1 MSTETTHA
9 PAERSPELPSL
20 ASTGWARVAIE
31 LKLFFREKEG
41 VFFIFLFPPMLL
53 VLFAAVFGDDFSDGQ
68 VSAAQYFMP
77 TMLALGV
84 LLTSFQNVALAI
96 AVDREDGTLK
106 RLRGTPMPPS
116 AYFIGKVGMV
126 AIASALQIGL
136 ILALG
141 SVAYNTTM
149 PDGDGWLRLGW
160 LWLLG
165 TASGTLLG
173 IAISTVLRSAKAA
186 NSIVTP
192 IAILLPFISGVYF
205 MFSELPG
212 WMQTV
217 GALFPLKWLAQGT
230 RSVFLPDQLKSL
242 EASGSWQIPE
252 VALVLGI
259 WTVIGLVLAMWTFRW
274 NRVGER

>member
-1 MSTETTHA
+1 MSTRTAQA
-9 PAERSPELPSL
+9 PTDRSPELPSL
-20 ASTGWARVAIE
+20 VSSGWARVTIE
-31 LKLFFREKEG
+31 LKLFFRETEG

-53 VLFAAVFGDDFSDGQ
+53 VLFAAVFSDGFGEQ
-68 VSAAQYFMP
+68 VSAAQYFLP
-77 TMLALGV
+77 TMLALGI

-106 RLRGTPMPPS
+106 RLRGTPMPPA

-126 AIASALQIGL
+126 TITSALQIGL

-141 SVAYNTTM
+141 SVAYDTTM
-149 PDGDGWLRLGW
+149 PTGDGWLRLGW

-173 IAISTVLRSAKAA
+173 IAISSVLRSAKAA

-205 MFSELPG
+205 MFSALPG

-217 GALFPLKWLAQGT
+217 GAAFPLKWLAQGT
-230 RSVFLPDQLKSL
+230 RSVFLPDQLQSL
-242 EASGSWQIPE
+242 EASDSWQIPE
-252 VALVLGI
+252 VALVLGA
-259 WTVIGLVLAMWTFRW
+259 WTVVGLILAMSTFRW
-274 NRVGER
+274 NRFGER